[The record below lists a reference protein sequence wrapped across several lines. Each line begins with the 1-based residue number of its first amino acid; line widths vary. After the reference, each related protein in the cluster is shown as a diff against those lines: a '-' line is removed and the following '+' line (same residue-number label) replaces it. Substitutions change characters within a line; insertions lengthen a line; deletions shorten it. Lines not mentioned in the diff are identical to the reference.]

1 MIGKRGRRIAAV
13 VVTGSLVA
21 GGLFAGAHA
30 ESSLQVAV
38 KAKRDIRAR
47 IDALHELRNT
57 RRVTIHKEVKL
68 AQHSLTHLTVQ
79 GLSANHERYR
89 HSKEKLL
96 RQIRQLRT
104 RERLLVRALAA
115 RVDALRNR
123 RTQITDWIDSLPL
136 QACPVAGPVDIADN
150 FGVMVNIP
158 GVPRHIH
165 QGNDMAA
172 ATGTPIVAPFD
183 GTAVASPNSLGG
195 EAVKVYG
202 DAGYVY
208 NAHLSA
214 YGKLGPVEVG
224 DVIGYVGSTGD
235 ATSPHDHF
243 EWHPGDGS
251 AVDPHDLLMSVC

>member
-1 MIGKRGRRIAAV
+1 MIGNKGRRIAAV
-13 VVTGSLVA
+13 VVAGSLVT
-21 GGLFAGAHA
+21 GGVIVGAHA
-30 ESSLQVAV
+30 ESSLRVAAR
-38 KAKRDIRAR
+38 AKHDIQAR

-57 RRVTIHKEVKL
+57 RRVEIHQQVRLAERSL
-68 AQHSLTHLTVQ
+68 AQLAVRGVS
-79 GLSANHERYR
+79 SNHERYSR
-89 HSKEKLL
+89 SKEKLQ
-96 RQIRQLRT
+96 RQIRHLHA
-104 RERLLVRALAA
+104 RERLLIRSLAN
-115 RVDALRNR
+115 RVEALRDR
-123 RTQITDWIDSLPL
+123 RTELTDWIDSLPF
-136 QACPVAGPVDIADN
+136 QACPVDGPVSVADN

-158 GVPRHIH
+158 GVPKHIH

-183 GTAVASPNSLGG
+183 GSAVASPNGLGG

-214 YGKLGPVEVG
+214 YGKLGHVSAG

-243 EWHPGDGS
+243 EWHPGDGP